1 MRAASRKGLLC
12 SAPALA
18 ALLSSCTVGPDY
30 VKPKLETPEA
40 YKEAAADQAQWNPS
54 NPQAQLPRGKWWEVF
69 NDPALN
75 ALESQVD
82 PANQSIAGA
91 EAAYRQARAL
101 VQVNRAGYFPTV
113 SAGAAVS
120 RYRGSENAPNANAGN
135 IGPNNNFLLSADVTW
150 EIDLW
155 GKIRRAVEASEATAQ
170 AFAADLETVRLSIQ
184 AELAFDYFL
193 LRGVDAQRQLLDQTI
208 EAYRTALE
216 LTRNRFEGGV
226 AAEVDV
232 AQAETQLR
240 TTEAQA
246 IDLGVQR
253 ALLEH
258 AIALLIGKPPAAFS
272 LRPAPLDASPPNIP
286 LEQPSHLLERRPDVA
301 SAERQVAAANARIG
315 VAKAAYFPTLTLSGV
330 AGFASS
336 DVDHWLSWPSRFWAV
351 GPAIS
356 QTVYD
361 GGLRRGLNDQA
372 LAAYDQSVA
381 NYRQTVLVAFQ
392 DVEDNL
398 ASLRILAEEEK
409 VQANAVKA
417 ANHSLE
423 LTNNRYEAG
432 AANYLEVVVAQAVAL
447 NNQRTAVDISTRRIA
462 ASVRLVKALGGNWSV
477 AELPSTSEVAQRTA
491 KEAAR

>member
-1 MRAASRKGLLC
+1 VSARSAACRSG
-12 SAPALA
+12 A
-18 ALLSSCTVGPDY
+18 ALVVLLAGCTVGPDY
-30 VKPKLETPEA
+30 VKPTVETPET
-40 YKEAAADQAQWNPS
+40 YKEAALDQTQWNPS
-54 NPQAQLPRGKWWEVF
+54 NPQAHLPRGKWWEVY
-69 NDPALN
+69 NDPTLN

-82 PANQSIAGA
+82 AANQSIASA

-101 VQVNRAGYFPTV
+101 VQFNRAGYFPTV
-113 SAGAAVS
+113 TAGAGVS
-120 RYRGSENAPNANAGN
+120 RQRGSENVPNANVGN
-135 IGPNNNFLLSADVTW
+135 IGPNNNFLLSADVSW

-155 GKIRRAVEASEATAQ
+155 GRIRRAVEASEANAQ

-193 LRGVDAQRQLLDQTI
+193 LRGVDAQRQLLDKTI
-208 EAYRTALE
+208 EAYGTALD
-216 LTRNRFEGGV
+216 LTRNRFQGGV
-226 AAEVDV
+226 SPELDV

-272 LRPAPLDASPPNIP
+272 LPIAPLDAPPPDIP

-315 VAKAAYFPTLTLSGV
+315 VAKAAYYPTVTLSGSV
-330 AGFASS
+330 GFEAS
-336 DVDHWLSWPSRFWAV
+336 DIGHWLSWPSRFWSV

-356 QTVYD
+356 QVVYD
-361 GGLRRGLNDQA
+361 GGVRRALNDQA
-372 LAAYDQSVA
+372 QAAYDQTVA
-381 NYRQTVLVAFQ
+381 NYRQTVLTAFQ

-398 ASLRILAEEEK
+398 ASLRILAAEAT
-409 VQANAVKA
+409 VQASAVKA
-417 ANHSLE
+417 ADHSLE
-423 LTNNRYEAG
+423 LTINRYEAG
-432 AANYLEVVVAQAVAL
+432 ASNYLDVVVIQAVAL

-462 ASVRLVKALGGNWSV
+462 ASVRLVKALGGDWSV
-477 AELPSTSEVAQRTA
+477 AQLPSASEVAERTG
-491 KEAAR
+491 KDTAR